1 MQPVQTQYMQTQMQN
16 TNMTNNR
23 IVCDQGVPQATYMCN
38 LQSGALN
45 TNTQANGLNQRRHND
60 QQGQNYSIQANDGR
74 QGSMSEL
81 VREMNS
87 TFLTRLNSID
97 IKMSKLEP
105 IEKEIS
111 FARYD
116 FTALKGENSELRQKV
131 DGVETSS
138 ATISSL
144 FNYKTSCEKTETDVK
159 HCSSKIR
166 YLETKFQF

>member
-1 MQPVQTQYMQTQMQN
+1 
-16 TNMTNNR
+16 
-23 IVCDQGVPQATYMCN
+23 MCN
-38 LQSGALN
+38 LQSRALN
-45 TNTQANGLNQRRHND
+45 TNTQANGLNQRHSD
-60 QQGQNYSIQANDGR
+60 QQGQNYSIQANDGS

-105 IEKEIS
+105 IEKEIA

-116 FTALKGENSELRQKV
+116 FTALKRKKV

-138 ATISSL
+138 ATISPH
-144 FNYKTSCEKTETDVK
+144 FENYKTSCDKTETDVK
-159 HCSSKIR
+159 TLQ
-166 YLETKFQF
+166 LENSVLRNEFSVLTTKHDQMKEELLELKARSMQENLLFLGWSER